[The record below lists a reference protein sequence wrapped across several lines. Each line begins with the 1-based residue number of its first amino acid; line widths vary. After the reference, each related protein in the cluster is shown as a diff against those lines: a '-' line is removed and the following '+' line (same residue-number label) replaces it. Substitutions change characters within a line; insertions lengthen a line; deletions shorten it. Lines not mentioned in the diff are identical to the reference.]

1 MFFNR
6 LLSGWRIPLKALSIS
21 CSART
26 LCCFLPN
33 GYLCFHSPLRLAKS
47 LRLSQYS
54 TQQMLACY
62 FYLFPYLVTL
72 LYIFLFFLSIGF
84 LKFFK
89 IFFDLF
95 FSLSLP
101 CKYIIH
107 PQVWNCNTP
116 KTLSLFCTKN
126 GIRRLKSLCKF
137 SIDKTLDPVLMRNL
151 ARRRSRTPAGA
162 PLKIKNGEPFGSP
175 STTFYHSV
183 LLLLGYLSAQSLGQ
197 CSPTIFSCCVAV
209 FLRCPPASSSA
220 TATSLF
226 YTLSVGGVR
235 MFYLQRDIPDFALL
249 GK

>member
-1 MFFNR
+1 MRWNAHARADAKESAFADSVIFLYSIVGSGRSTEPDRSRWWCSPYRFLHLLPLHRLWRTQPPCRFFPCRMSKHRHRHLCSVIYISSYSSTSLSLSCNYIILSFVFLVKSFLKIFALNKKFMFFNR

-89 IFFDLF
+89 FFLIYFFLF
-95 FSLSLP
+95 PYLVNTLYTRKSG
-101 CKYIIH
+101 IAI
-107 PQVWNCNTP
+107 PQ
-116 KTLSLFCTKN
+116 KHF
-126 GIRRLKSLCKF
+126 LCFAQKMG
-137 SIDKTLDPVLMRNL
+137 S
-151 ARRRSRTPAGA
+151 AG
-162 PLKIKNGEPFGSP
+162 
-175 STTFYHSV
+175 
-183 LLLLGYLSAQSLGQ
+183 
-197 CSPTIFSCCVAV
+197 
-209 FLRCPPASSSA
+209 
-220 TATSLF
+220 
-226 YTLSVGGVR
+226 
-235 MFYLQRDIPDFALL
+235 
-249 GK
+249 